1 MDFSNVK
8 DWTIPEG
15 SVFKVT
21 DSIGRVIWEQD
32 VPLKD
37 DYFFIE
43 NISEN
48 ENKIS
53 FRKGLTGAQAI
64 DIYYSRDQ
72 VNWQLLGTTDD
83 SANPPT
89 VTLNANERMFFKATA
104 SYWGDVSSN
113 IYYDYISSTY
123 EFNAGGNIMSLL
135 YGDDFK
141 DKYLAER
148 ATFHSMFI
156 GSKIVSASKLAL
168 PENTRT
174 KCYYNMFKD
183 STSLIKAPVLPSS
196 YVSDNAYWQMFKGCT
211 SLNRIIS
218 YAKNAVSGNSF
229 KDWVDGVSATGD
241 FYNLGGYQYFPSGA
255 SGIPSGW
262 TVHTSL

>member
-15 SVFKVT
+15 EV
-21 DSIGRVIWEQD
+21 IRVVDNSRIVWEQD
-32 VPLKD
+32 APLKN

-43 NISEN
+43 NISGNEN
-48 ENKIS
+48 EIS
-53 FRKGLTGAQAI
+53 FRKSLAGAKAI
-64 DIYYSRDQ
+64 DIYFSKDQ
-72 VNWQLLGTTDD
+72 VNWELLGTTDGT
-83 SANPPT
+83 SMPPS
-89 VTLNANERMFFKATA
+89 VHLNTNERMFFKAVT

-113 IYYDYISSTY
+113 IYYNYISSSY
-123 EFNAGGNIMSLL
+123 EINIGGNIMSLL
-135 YGDDFK
+135 YSDDFK
-141 DKYLAER
+141 DKYLADR
-148 ATFHSMFI
+148 VTFHSMFNH
-156 GSKIVSASKLAL
+156 SKVVSASKLAL

-174 KCYYNMFKD
+174 KCYYNMFTN
-183 STSLIKAPVLPSS
+183 STLLIKAPVLPSS

-255 SGIPSGW
+255 SGIPTGW
-262 TVHTSL
+262 TKHTNL